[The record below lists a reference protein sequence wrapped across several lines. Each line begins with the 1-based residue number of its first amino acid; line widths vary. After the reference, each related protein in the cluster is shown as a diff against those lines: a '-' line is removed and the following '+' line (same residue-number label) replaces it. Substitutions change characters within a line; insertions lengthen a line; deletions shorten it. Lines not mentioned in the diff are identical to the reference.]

1 MTIMHEFAVADQI
14 FQSCIETANHHK
26 VPKILEINVELG
38 DFTLVVEE
46 LLIYSFNIMKKQSS
60 ITEESELVI
69 TRTPGIIECNDC
81 HKTSEIW
88 FNEEQ
93 QETSE
98 ETTDDLSIFTQ
109 KVHLNKD
116 LRMMSVNLFK
126 CKHCY
131 SRNTNLIAGKDI
143 KVKNIKV
150 QD

>member
-1 MTIMHEFAVADQI
+1 MHEFAVADQI
-14 FQSCIETANHHK
+14 YQSCIETANHHH

-46 LLIYSFNIMKKQSS
+46 LLLYSFNIVKKQSP
-60 ITEESELVI
+60 ITEDSDLVI
-69 TRTPGIIECNDC
+69 TRTPGLIKCNDC
-81 HKTSEIW
+81 EKTSEIW

-93 QETSE
+93 QEISE
-98 ETTDDLSIFTQ
+98 ENADELDIFSQ

-116 LRMMSVNLFK
+116 LRFMSVNLFR
-126 CKHCY
+126 CKHCK
-131 SRNTNLIAGKDI
+131 SRNTTLISGKDI

>member
-1 MTIMHEFAVADQI
+1 MHEFAVADQI
-14 FQSCIETANHHK
+14 FRSCIQTANHHN

-46 LLIYSFNIMKKQSS
+46 LLTYSFNVVKKQSP

-69 TRTPGIIECNDC
+69 TRTSGVIECNEC
-81 HKTSEIW
+81 KKTSEVW

-93 QETSE
+93 EEVSE
-98 ETTDDLSIFTQ
+98 ENQDELDKFSQ

-116 LRMMSVNLFK
+116 LRFMSVNLFR
-126 CKHCY
+126 CKHCK
-131 SRNTNLIAGKDI
+131 SRNTNLISGKDI

-150 QD
+150 YE

>member
-1 MTIMHEFAVADQI
+1 MHEFAVADQI
-14 FQSCIETANHHK
+14 FRSCIETANHHN

-46 LLIYSFNIMKKQSS
+46 LLIYSFNVVKKQSS
-60 ITEESELVI
+60 VTEESELVI
-69 TRTPGIIECNDC
+69 TRTPGIIECLDC
-81 HKTSEIW
+81 KKESEIW
-88 FNEEQ
+88 FNEE
-93 QETSE
+93 EKDVAE
-98 ETTDDLSIFTQ
+98 EKPDEFDVFSQ

-116 LRMMSVNLFK
+116 MRFMSVNLFR
-126 CKHCY
+126 CKQCK